1 MGLERLDK
9 ILSSQLGISRKEVKA
24 AVRKGR
30 ARINGTAAAD
40 PGQQADPERN
50 MITFDGQAVTYKKFV
65 YILMNKPKGI
75 LSASNDKS
83 RKTVIDLV
91 PQELKRS
98 GLFPAGRL
106 DRDTTGL
113 LIITDDGAFAHRM
126 LAPKSGVFK
135 TYRAV
140 LDGEITDDTVRKF
153 EKGVT
158 LADGT
163 LCRPARLFLL
173 DGNTAEIRIC
183 EGRYHQ
189 IKRMFGACGLGV
201 NELERISIGN
211 LVLPA
216 DLLPGECT
224 ELDKSCLE
232 TVFCDIL

>member
-9 ILSSQLGISRKEVKA
+9 ILSSQLGLSRKEVKA

-30 ARINGTAAAD
+30 ARINGDAVTD
-40 PGQQADPERN
+40 PGRQADPELDTV
-50 MITFDGQAVTYKKFV
+50 TFDGQAVAYKKFV

-83 RKTVIDLV
+83 RKTVVDLV
-91 PQELKRS
+91 PQELRRS

-113 LIITDDGAFAHRM
+113 LIITDDGDFAHRM
-126 LAPKSGVFK
+126 LAPKSGVYK

-140 LDGEITDDTVRKF
+140 LDGRVTEDTVKRFK
-153 EKGVT
+153 EGVT

-163 LCRPARLFLL
+163 LCRPAELMPL
-173 DGNTAEIRIC
+173 DGNSAEITIC

-189 IKRMFGACGLGV
+189 IKRMFGVCGLGV
-201 NELERISIGN
+201 NELERISIGA
-211 LVLPA
+211 LKLPD
-216 DLLPGECT
+216 DLPSGECT
-224 ELDKSCLE
+224 ELDKNRLE
-232 TVFCDIL
+232 AVFCDIL